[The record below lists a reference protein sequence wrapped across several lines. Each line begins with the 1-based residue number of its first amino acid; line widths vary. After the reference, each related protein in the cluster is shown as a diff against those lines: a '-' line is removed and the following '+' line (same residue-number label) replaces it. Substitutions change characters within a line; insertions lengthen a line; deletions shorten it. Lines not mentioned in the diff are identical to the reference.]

1 MADTTARR
9 LRRNGPKSREYVD
22 FRAPPRV
29 DRLRTTNKLHPVKTI
44 MHLPRNAS
52 SSRPGRNPSTSLFC
66 TLLGAALTAAGC
78 AARSDTISSGAGGA
92 GGGATASASA
102 SSGGGSGDVG
112 GGTFGQGG
120 PGSGGSGGGQGV
132 SAAYAH
138 TDKTLYEFDPSAP
151 TLTTKKVGN
160 FDCIGGSGQAT
171 SMTDVA
177 VDSQGGLR
185 GISSKS
191 VYQLAIQGGA
201 VHCSKTIP
209 LVTSGK
215 VSFYGLTFAPVG
227 VIDPGK
233 EVLVAGNTDGEL
245 WAIDDNGGVTQHGT
259 LGIVPA
265 NDGQGHTYPASNQGK
280 RWELSG
286 DIVFL
291 ANGGKPV
298 AFATVR
304 DCPSPPSTSGCNT
317 TDTLLELDAGK
328 LAGATTQSVAKAVRG
343 QIVERP
349 GCSDP
354 SGGPYGSMYGIAAWN
369 SKVYGFSHGGAIV
382 EIDNVTGG
390 ACLVTTTTN
399 LWDGAGVTTV
409 APVIA
414 PPPPK

>member
-1 MADTTARR
+1 MT
-9 LRRNGPKSREYVD
+9 
-22 FRAPPRV
+22 
-29 DRLRTTNKLHPVKTI
+29 
-44 MHLPRNAS
+44 
-52 SSRPGRNPSTSLFC
+52 
-66 TLLGAALTAAGC
+66 
-78 AARSDTISSGAGGA
+78 
-92 GGGATASASA
+92 SASA
-102 SSGGGSGDVG
+102 SDVG

-120 PGSGGSGGGQGV
+120 SGSNGSGGGQGI

-138 TDKTLYEFDPSAP
+138 TNTTLFEFDPATP
-151 TLTTKKVGN
+151 ALTTKKVGD
-160 FDCIGGSGQAT
+160 FDCIGGQGQAS

-177 VDSQGGLR
+177 VDSQGDIW

-191 VYQLAIQGGA
+191 VYQLTIQGGA
-201 VHCSKTIP
+201 VHCAKTIP
-209 LVTSGK
+209 LATSGK
-215 VSFYGLTFAPVG
+215 VSFYGLTFAPIG
-227 VIDPGK
+227 VVDPGK

-245 WAIDDNGGVTQHGT
+245 WAIDANGAVTQHGT
-259 LGIVPA
+259 LGNVPA
-265 NDGQGHTYPASNQGK
+265 NDGQGHSYPAKNQGK

-304 DCPSPPSTSGCNT
+304 DCPSPPSTSGCSA
-317 TDTLLELDAGK
+317 TDTLLEIDASK
-328 LAGATTQSVAKAVRG
+328 LAGAATQSVAKAVRG

-354 SGGPYGSMYGIAAWN
+354 SGGPYGSMYGIAAWD

-390 ACLVTTTTN
+390 ACLVVTTKN
-399 LWDGAGVTTV
+399 LWDGAGVTTI

>member
-1 MADTTARR
+1 MHHDR
-9 LRRNGPKSREYVD
+9 LTRPSRNGLVLS
-22 FRAPPRV
+22 AP
-29 DRLRTTNKLHPVKTI
+29 
-44 MHLPRNAS
+44 
-52 SSRPGRNPSTSLFC
+52 LFC
-66 TLLGAALTAAGC
+66 ALLAGSLTTAGC
-78 AARSDTISSGAGGA
+78 AAATAKASSGAGGA
-92 GGGATASASA
+92 GGDGAVTST
-102 SSGGGSGDVG
+102 SGGGAGDVG

-120 PGSGGSGGGQGV
+120 TGSTGSGGGQGV

-138 TDKTLYEFDPSAP
+138 TDKTLFEFDPAKPS
-151 TLTTKKVGN
+151 LTTKKVGD
-160 FDCIGGSGQAT
+160 FDCIGGQGQAS

-177 VDSQGGLR
+177 VDSQGDIW

-191 VYQLAIQGGA
+191 VYQLIIQGGA
-201 VHCSKTIP
+201 VHCAKTIP
-209 LVTSGK
+209 LATSGK

-245 WAIDDNGGVTQHGT
+245 WAIDANGAVTQHGT
-259 LGIVPA
+259 LGNVPA
-265 NDGQGHTYPASNQGK
+265 NDGQGHSYPAKNQGK

-304 DCPSPPSTSGCNT
+304 DCPSPPSTSGCSA
-317 TDTLLELDAGK
+317 TDTLLEIDASK
-328 LAGATTQSVAKAVRG
+328 LAGAATQSVAKAVRG

-349 GCSDP
+349 GCNDP
-354 SGGPYGSMYGIAAWN
+354 SGGPYGSMYGIAAWD

-390 ACLVTTTTN
+390 ACLVVTTKN

>member
-1 MADTTARR
+1 MHKAPSLPPMRSAR
-9 LRRNGPKSREYVD
+9 G
-22 FRAPPRV
+22 
-29 DRLRTTNKLHPVKTI
+29 
-44 MHLPRNAS
+44 
-52 SSRPGRNPSTSLFC
+52 PSTPLFC
-66 TLLGAALTAAGC
+66 TLAAAWLTVVGC
-78 AARSDTISSGAGGA
+78 AAGTAVSPGAGGSS
-92 GGGATASASA
+92 GVA
-102 SSGGGSGDVG
+102 SSSVSSGDGSSDVG
-112 GGTFGQGG
+112 GGAFGQGG
-120 PGSGGSGGGQGV
+120 SASTGTGGGGAQGV

-138 TDKTLYEFDPSAP
+138 TDKTLYEFDPSTP
-151 TLTTKKVGN
+151 GLTTKKVGD
-160 FDCIGGSGQAT
+160 FDCIGGQGEAA

-177 VDSQGGLR
+177 VDRLGDLW

-201 VHCSKTIP
+201 VHCAKTIP
-209 LVTSGK
+209 LSTSGK

-227 VIDPGK
+227 VLDPVK
-233 EVLVAGNTDGEL
+233 EVLVAGNTAGEL
-245 WAIDDNGGVTQHGT
+245 WSIDENGAVTQHGT
-259 LGIVPA
+259 LGSVPA
-265 NDGQGHTYPASNQGK
+265 NDGQGHAYPAKNQGQ

-286 DIVFL
+286 DVVFL
-291 ANGGKPV
+291 ANAGKPV

-304 DCPSPPSTSGCNT
+304 DCPSPPSTQGCNT
-317 TDTLLELDAGK
+317 TDTLLEIDASK
-328 LAGATTQSVAKAVRG
+328 LASATTTSVAKAVRG

-369 SKVYGFSHGGAIV
+369 SKVYGFSHAGAIV

-390 ACLVTTTTN
+390 ACLVVTTKN